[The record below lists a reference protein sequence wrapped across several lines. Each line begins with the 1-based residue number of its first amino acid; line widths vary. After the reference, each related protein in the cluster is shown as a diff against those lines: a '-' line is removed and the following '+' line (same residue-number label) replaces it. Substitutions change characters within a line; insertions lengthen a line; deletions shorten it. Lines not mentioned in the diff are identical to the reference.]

1 MKGWI
6 IQNATELKAPLFDIT
21 DRKTMTI
28 AITIA
33 IVLIGI
39 YLDYVAYKRIKSSS
53 AGKYI
58 RYSFLSLLTVSYLL
72 IILTPFLMY
81 FFINEQNCAFMM
93 KLSMG
98 MLTTYLALSI
108 PRLLFYLF
116 WLPTRRKCW
125 LWVATTVSSAL
136 IITFI
141 YSVFVTRTNYKVN
154 KVELYYENLPDEFNG
169 YRFAFI
175 SDIHTGS
182 MVNPEKEINK
192 ISSII
197 NSLDVDAIFFGGD
210 IINVHHSELSETLI
224 GEYSHFKAC
233 DGVFMVLGN
242 HDTGAYIKNSN
253 KAKREDNIAGLVS
266 MMERAGWCVLKDSTV
281 YIYRGN
287 DSISVTGIDYNEEL
301 LEYKH
306 SMDAVKGVDLG
317 RIYNNVND
325 SVFNITLSHL
335 PQLWYSICDGG
346 FSDLT
351 LSGHIHAMQ
360 MKFGSFSPARFMYKE
375 WSGLYEREK
384 GKLYIN
390 DGIGCVGYL
399 ARFGGARPEITLI
412 ELRRK
417 E

>member
-1 MKGWI
+1 
-6 IQNATELKAPLFDIT
+6 
-21 DRKTMTI
+21 MTI
-28 AITIA
+28 I

-39 YLDYVAYKRIKSSS
+39 YLDYVAYKRINGSS
-53 AGKYI
+53 AGKYT

-136 IITFI
+136 LITFL
-141 YSVFVTRTNYKVN
+141 YSLFITRTDYEVKE
-154 KVELYYENLPDEFNG
+154 VELCYENLPAEFNG

-182 MVNPEKEINK
+182 MVNAAKEVREITD
-192 ISSII
+192 II
-197 NSLDVDAIFFGGD
+197 NSLDVDAVFFGGD
-210 IINVHHSELSETLI
+210 IINVHHSEITETLLV
-224 GEYSHFKAC
+224 EYSRLKAR

-253 KAKREDNIAGLVS
+253 KAKREGNIAGLVS
-266 MMERAGWCVLKDSTV
+266 KMERAGWYVLKDSTV
-281 YIYRGN
+281 YIFRGN
-287 DSISVTGIDYNEEL
+287 DSISVTGINYNEEL

-306 SMDAVKGVDLG
+306 SMDAIKGVDLDC
-317 RIYNNVND
+317 IYNNVND

-346 FSDLT
+346 YSDLT

-399 ARFGGARPEITLI
+399 ARFGSARPEITLI
-412 ELRRK
+412 ELHCN

>member
-58 RYSFLSLLTVSYLL
+58 RYSFLFLLTVSYLL

-116 WLPTRRKCW
+116 WLPSRRKCW

-192 ISSII
+192 ISSIFMI
-197 NSLDVDAIFFGGD
+197 EDIF
-210 IINVHHSELSETLI
+210 L
-224 GEYSHFKAC
+224 
-233 DGVFMVLGN
+233 
-242 HDTGAYIKNSN
+242 IKN
-253 KAKREDNIAGLVS
+253 
-266 MMERAGWCVLKDSTV
+266 
-281 YIYRGN
+281 
-287 DSISVTGIDYNEEL
+287 
-301 LEYKH
+301 
-306 SMDAVKGVDLG
+306 
-317 RIYNNVND
+317 
-325 SVFNITLSHL
+325 
-335 PQLWYSICDGG
+335 
-346 FSDLT
+346 
-351 LSGHIHAMQ
+351 
-360 MKFGSFSPARFMYKE
+360 
-375 WSGLYEREK
+375 
-384 GKLYIN
+384 
-390 DGIGCVGYL
+390 
-399 ARFGGARPEITLI
+399 
-412 ELRRK
+412 
-417 E
+417 

>member
-1 MKGWI
+1 
-6 IQNATELKAPLFDIT
+6 
-21 DRKTMTI
+21 MTI
-28 AITIA
+28 VMTIV
-33 IVLIGI
+33 IVLVGI
-39 YLDYVAYKRIKSSS
+39 YLDYVAYKRINCSSVS
-53 AGKYI
+53 KWVK
-58 RYSFLSLLTVSYLL
+58 YSFLSVLALSYLL
-72 IILTPFLMY
+72 IVLTPLLMY
-81 FFINEQNCAFMM
+81 FLINEQNCAFMM

-125 LWVATTVSSAL
+125 LWVAAAVSSAL
-136 IITFI
+136 MITFI
-141 YSVFVTRTNYKVN
+141 YSIFITRTDYKV
-154 KVELYYENLPDEFNG
+154 KEVELYYKNLPEEFNG

-182 MVNPEKEINK
+182 MVNPVKEIRE
-192 ISSII
+192 ITDII
-197 NSLDVDAIFFGGD
+197 NSLDVDAVFFGGD
-210 IINVHHSELSETLI
+210 IINVHHSEITETLLV
-224 GEYSHFKAC
+224 EYSRLKAR
-233 DGVFMVLGN
+233 DGVLMVLGN

-253 KAKREDNIAGLVS
+253 KAKRNDNIAGLVS
-266 MMERAGWCVLKDSTV
+266 KMESAGWVVLQDSTI
-281 YIYRGN
+281 YIHRGN

-306 SMDAVKGVDLG
+306 SMDAVNGVDLG

-335 PQLWYSICDGG
+335 PQLWYSICDAGY
-346 FSDLT
+346 SDLT

-360 MKFGSFSPARFMYKE
+360 MKFGSLSPARFMYKE

-390 DGIGCVGYL
+390 DGIGCVGYM
-399 ARFGGARPEITLI
+399 ARFGNARPEITLI
-412 ELRRK
+412 ELHCN

>member
-1 MKGWI
+1 
-6 IQNATELKAPLFDIT
+6 
-21 DRKTMTI
+21 MTI
-28 AITIA
+28 VMTII

-39 YLDYVAYKRIKSSS
+39 YLDYVAYKRINGSSVS
-53 AGKYI
+53 KWVK
-58 RYSFLSLLTVSYLL
+58 YSFLSVLALSYLL
-72 IILTPFLMY
+72 IVLTPLLMY
-81 FFINEQNCAFMM
+81 FLINEQNCAFMM

-224 GEYSHFKAC
+224 GEYSHFKAR

-266 MMERAGWCVLKDSTV
+266 KMERAGWYVLKDSTV

-306 SMDAVKGVDLG
+306 SMDAVKGVDLD

-390 DGIGCVGYL
+390 DGIGCVGYM

>member
-1 MKGWI
+1 
-6 IQNATELKAPLFDIT
+6 
-21 DRKTMTI
+21 MTI
-28 AITIA
+28 VMTIV

-39 YLDYVAYKRIKSSS
+39 YLDYVAYKRINGSSVC
-53 AGKYI
+53 KWVK
-58 RYSFLSLLTVSYLL
+58 YSFLSVLALSYLL
-72 IILTPFLMY
+72 IVLTPFLMY

-98 MLTTYLALSI
+98 MLTTYLALSL

-116 WLPTRRKCW
+116 WLPTKRKCW
-125 LWVATTVSSAL
+125 LWIAATVSSAL
-136 IITFI
+136 LITFL
-141 YSVFVTRTNYKVN
+141 YSIFITRTDYEVKE
-154 KVELYYENLPDEFNG
+154 VELYYENLPAEFNG

-182 MVNPEKEINK
+182 MVNAAKEVREITD
-192 ISSII
+192 II
-197 NSLDVDAIFFGGD
+197 NSLDVDAVFFGGD
-210 IINVHHSELSETLI
+210 IINVHHSEITETLLV
-224 GEYSHFKAC
+224 EYSRLKAR

-253 KAKREDNIAGLVS
+253 KAKRDANIAGLVS
-266 MMERAGWCVLKDSTV
+266 KMESAGWVVLQDSTV
-281 YIYRGN
+281 YIHRGS

-306 SMDAVKGVDLG
+306 SMDAVNGVDLG
-317 RIYNNVND
+317 RIYNNMND

-346 FSDLT
+346 YSDLT
-351 LSGHIHAMQ
+351 LSGHIHSMQ
-360 MKFGSFSPARFMYKE
+360 MKFGSLSPARFMYKE

-399 ARFGGARPEITLI
+399 ARFGTARPEITI
-412 ELRRK
+412 VELCRK

>member
-1 MKGWI
+1 
-6 IQNATELKAPLFDIT
+6 
-21 DRKTMTI
+21 MTI
-28 AITIA
+28 I

-39 YLDYVAYKRIKSSS
+39 YLDYVAYKRINGSS
-53 AGKYI
+53 AGKYT

-136 IITFI
+136 LITFL
-141 YSVFVTRTNYKVN
+141 YSIFITRTDYEVKE
-154 KVELYYENLPDEFNG
+154 VELCYENLPAEFNG

-182 MVNPEKEINK
+182 MVNAAKEVREITD
-192 ISSII
+192 II
-197 NSLDVDAIFFGGD
+197 NSLDVDAVFFGGD
-210 IINVHHSELSETLI
+210 IINVHHSEITETLLV
-224 GEYSHFKAC
+224 EYSRLKAR

-253 KAKREDNIAGLVS
+253 KAKREGNIAGLVS
-266 MMERAGWCVLKDSTV
+266 KMERAGWYVLKDSTV

-306 SMDAVKGVDLG
+306 SMDAIKGVDLDC
-317 RIYNNVND
+317 IYNNVND

-399 ARFGGARPEITLI
+399 ARFGSARPEITLI
-412 ELRRK
+412 ELHCN